1 VTASFYEVTKLLI
14 RKMLIIF
21 TEGDP
26 LEGNCDGDRS
36 VLLHDEKP
44 DITDVRRNIKLRHF
58 FTPVLLQIEMYLET

>member
-1 VTASFYEVTKLLI
+1 
-14 RKMLIIF
+14 MLIIF

-26 LEGNCDGDRS
+26 LEGNCVGDRS

-58 FTPVLLQIEMYLET
+58 FTPALLQIEMYLET